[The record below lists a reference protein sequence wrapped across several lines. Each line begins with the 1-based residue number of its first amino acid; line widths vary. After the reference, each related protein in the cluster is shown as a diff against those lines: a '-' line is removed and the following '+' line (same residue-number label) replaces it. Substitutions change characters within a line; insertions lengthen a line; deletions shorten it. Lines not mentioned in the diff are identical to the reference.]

1 MANVY
6 AFIMAGGSG
15 ERFWPM
21 SRSKTPKHLLRLV
34 SERTL
39 LEETA
44 LRFDGVVPR
53 DRIFVLT
60 NRVQIE
66 QCREAVPWLDAAQFI
81 AEPAKRD
88 TAPAAALANAI
99 ALSRDPDALCGLFPA
114 DAVIHNVDAFQ
125 KNFMDANSAAE
136 SNDALLTFA
145 IKPTFASTG
154 FGYLHCGEEIGRGQ
168 RGSTIREV
176 KRFVEKPDLETAKA
190 YLASGQY
197 AWNAGMFLWKAR
209 VFQQECERLQPE
221 LAAFIAGFPKEDFLP
236 YLEERFASLP
246 KISVDYAILE
256 KAKRV
261 IALEA
266 SFDWD
271 DVGTWT
277 ALPAHLP
284 ADAYGNTVRG
294 TVAPVASSNNI
305 AISNGRIIAL
315 CGVDN
320 LVVVETADAVLVC
333 HRDAV
338 QRIKELQSLIPDAL
352 K

>member
-1 MANVY
+1 
-6 AFIMAGGSG
+6 
-15 ERFWPM
+15 
-21 SRSKTPKHLLRLV
+21 
-34 SERTL
+34 
-39 LEETA
+39 
-44 LRFDGVVPR
+44 
-53 DRIFVLT
+53 
-60 NRVQIE
+60 
-66 QCREAVPWLDAAQFI
+66 
-81 AEPAKRD
+81 
-88 TAPAAALANAI
+88 
-99 ALSRDPDALCGLFPA
+99 
-114 DAVIHNVDAFQ
+114 
-125 KNFMDANSAAE
+125 
-136 SNDALLTFA
+136 
-145 IKPTFASTG
+145 
-154 FGYLHCGEEIGRGQ
+154 
-168 RGSTIREV
+168 
-176 KRFVEKPDLETAKA
+176 
-190 YLASGQY
+190 
-197 AWNAGMFLWKAR
+197 MFLWKAR